1 MVPKPFT
8 FKMSLIFMKTT
19 SVYILSSINRYIA
32 LSLILRKRHVWDN
45 SEITF
50 CARSKSDL
58 FKTENLLYLAHHS
71 GFPQLCGKSIQTSI
85 LDGYGIN

>member
-1 MVPKPFT
+1 MGQ
-8 FKMSLIFMKTT
+8 
-19 SVYILSSINRYIA
+19 
-32 LSLILRKRHVWDN
+32 LRN
-45 SEITF
+45 YF
-50 CARSKSDL
+50 SDL